1 MKSNL
6 EITHTLKQTFKLNS
20 SMKRQLEILSM
31 NNNTIIEQL
40 SSIASTNP
48 FFEYSPNEEIQ
59 DYLINNLS
67 NGPNLKDELYF
78 QLHTCKDSYDPI
90 IANYIIESLDS
101 HGFFTISYQQACHDL
116 QTSEENIVKHIQLIQ
131 SFEPI
136 GVAAKNSID
145 SICIQLHKKG
155 IDLAIQLLRDYENEL
170 LTNDLKSISRKMNL
184 SIDKIHD
191 LLSQI
196 RKCNPFP
203 CSDYSIDSAQWIIP
217 DIEITINQN
226 DVSINTKNIG
236 HYNLVDPLE
245 PVNPSLKDYLNQAKF
260 TIDSLN
266 KRNKTLLIISNEI
279 IKYQQGFFLYSDE
292 LKPCTLQE
300 IANKTGF
307 SESTISR
314 TAANKYYL
322 FQNKIYPL
330 KNLFISKTKKGS
342 SKDSIQK
349 AIKYL
354 IDHENPDHPY
364 LDEDLVKELFDL
376 ELFVARRTVTKYRQ
390 QLNIPNAKKR
400 KKIYAL
406 KSLT

>member
-145 SICIQLHKKG
+145 SIFN
-155 IDLAIQLLRDYENEL
+155 R
-170 LTNDLKSISRKMNL
+170 
-184 SIDKIHD
+184 
-191 LLSQI
+191 
-196 RKCNPFP
+196 
-203 CSDYSIDSAQWIIP
+203 
-217 DIEITINQN
+217 
-226 DVSINTKNIG
+226 
-236 HYNLVDPLE
+236 
-245 PVNPSLKDYLNQAKF
+245 
-260 TIDSLN
+260 
-266 KRNKTLLIISNEI
+266 
-279 IKYQQGFFLYSDE
+279 
-292 LKPCTLQE
+292 
-300 IANKTGF
+300 
-307 SESTISR
+307 
-314 TAANKYYL
+314 
-322 FQNKIYPL
+322 
-330 KNLFISKTKKGS
+330 
-342 SKDSIQK
+342 
-349 AIKYL
+349 
-354 IDHENPDHPY
+354 
-364 LDEDLVKELFDL
+364 
-376 ELFVARRTVTKYRQ
+376 
-390 QLNIPNAKKR
+390 
-400 KKIYAL
+400 
-406 KSLT
+406 